1 MMHAESSLADTQKLE
16 IPKDLMSALSSGAHK
31 PKTDYGIE
39 ALKPS
44 FLGRLIEK
52 LIGPSR

>member
-1 MMHAESSLADTQKLE
+1 MHADPALADTQKLQ
-16 IPKDLMSALSSGAHK
+16 IPHDLVSALNSSGR

-44 FLGRLIEK
+44 LLGRLIEK
-52 LIGPSR
+52 LIGPKR

>member
-1 MMHAESSLADTQKLE
+1 MMHAEPTLTDTQKLE
-16 IPKDLMSALSSGAHK
+16 IPTELMSVLNSGAHK

-44 FLGRLIEK
+44 LLGRLIEK
-52 LIGPSR
+52 LLGPKN

>member
-1 MMHAESSLADTQKLE
+1 MMHAE
-16 IPKDLMSALSSGAHK
+16 PALAHK

-44 FLGRLIEK
+44 LLGRLIEK
-52 LIGPSR
+52 LLGPKN

>member
-1 MMHAESSLADTQKLE
+1 MHAEPALADTEKLK
-16 IPKDLMSALSSGAHK
+16 IPHDLLSALNSGAHK

-44 FLGRLIEK
+44 LLGRVLEK
-52 LIGPSR
+52 VFGPRG

>member
-1 MMHAESSLADTQKLE
+1 MHPEPTLADTQKLE
-16 IPKDLMSALSSGAHK
+16 IPHELVSALGAHK

-44 FLGRLIEK
+44 FFGRLIEK
-52 LIGPSR
+52 LIGPRN

>member
-1 MMHAESSLADTQKLE
+1 MMRAEPALADTQKLQ
-16 IPKDLMSALSSGAHK
+16 IPTELMSALTSGAHK

-44 FLGRLIEK
+44 FFTRFMEK
-52 LIGPSR
+52 LIGPRK

>member
-1 MMHAESSLADTQKLE
+1 MHADPALADTQKLQ
-16 IPKDLMSALSSGAHK
+16 IPHDLMSALGAHK

-44 FLGRLIEK
+44 FLGRILEK
-52 LIGPSR
+52 VFGPRG

>member
-1 MMHAESSLADTQKLE
+1 MMHADPALADTQKLQ
-16 IPKDLMSALSSGAHK
+16 IPHDLMSALNSGAHK

-44 FLGRLIEK
+44 FFSRLVQK
-52 LIGPSR
+52 LIGPKN

>member
-1 MMHAESSLADTQKLE
+1 MPAEPALTDTQKLE

-44 FLGRLIEK
+44 FFGRLMEK
-52 LIGPSR
+52 LLGPRN